1 MKLFSIL
8 CSAAVAGSLLF
19 SGPAFAQQKTAKQ
32 CNEEWTANKATL
44 QANGT
49 KKKDFIAQC
58 RSGGSAAATQPSA
71 AQNPTTSQQNRT
83 TAAPTPA
90 PNAAGTSRATTATA
104 AGAGQFTTEAQAK
117 GHCPSDT
124 VVWANLDSRIY
135 HFSGNRNYGNT
146 KSGAYMCEK
155 ESTAAGFR
163 AAKNEKH
170 P

>member
-8 CSAAVAGSLLF
+8 CRAAVAGTLLF
-19 SGPAFAQQKTAKQ
+19 GGPAIAQQKTAKQ
-32 CNEEWTANKATL
+32 CNEEWTANKTTL
-44 QANGT
+44 QASGT

-58 RSGGSAAATQPSA
+58 RSGESAAATPPSA
-71 AQNPTTSQQNRT
+71 SQNPTASPQNRS
-83 TAAPTPA
+83 TAAPPPP
-90 PNAAGTSRATTATA
+90 PNAAATSRAATAT
-104 AGAGQFTTEAQAK
+104 GAGQFTTEAQAK
-117 GHCPSDT
+117 AHCPSDT

-155 ESTAAGFR
+155 DSTAAGFR

>member
-8 CSAAVAGSLLF
+8 ASVAVAGSLLF
-19 SGPAFAQQKTAKQ
+19 SGLAYAQQKTVKQ

-44 QANGT
+44 QASGT

-58 RSGGSAAATQPSA
+58 RSGGSAAATPPSPS
-71 AQNPTTSQQNRT
+71 QNPTASPQNRT

-90 PNAAGTSRATTATA
+90 PNAGGTSRAATATA
-104 AGAGQFTTEAQAK
+104 TGAGQFTTEAQAK
-117 GHCPSDT
+117 AHCPSDT

-155 ESTAAGFR
+155 DGTAAGFR

>member
-1 MKLFSIL
+1 MNTRVIALIS
-8 CSAAVAGSLLF
+8 SATIFALANF
-19 SGPAFAQQKTAKQ
+19 PAAAQQKTAKQ
-32 CNEEWTANKATL
+32 CNEEWTANKAAL

-58 RSGGSAAATQPSA
+58 RSGEPTVTTPSSS
-71 AQNPTTSQQNRT
+71 QNPTASPQNRT
-83 TAAPTPA
+83 TAAPTPT

-104 AGAGQFTTEAQAK
+104 TGAGQFTTEAQAK
-117 GHCPSDT
+117 AHCPSDT
-124 VVWANLDSRIY
+124 VVWANLNSKVY

-155 ESTAAGFR
+155 DSTAAGFR